1 MIIVLICQ
9 FKFVETDTK
18 CLILDLVVRGLG
30 LHCLIPLSTIFQL
43 YRDRQFY

>member
-9 FKFVETDTK
+9 FKFVEADTK
-18 CLILDLVVRGLG
+18 CLILDLVRGLG
-30 LHCLIPLSTIFQL
+30 LRCLTPLSTIFQL